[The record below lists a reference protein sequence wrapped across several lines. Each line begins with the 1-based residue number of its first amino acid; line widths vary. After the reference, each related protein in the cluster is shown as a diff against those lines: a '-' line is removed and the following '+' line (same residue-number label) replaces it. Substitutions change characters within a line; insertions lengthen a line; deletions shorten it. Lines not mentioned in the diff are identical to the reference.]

1 MDKSESYEQALKGK
15 NIPILTLDNKWY
27 KLFKNLGE
35 YPDILNKVK
44 ELNDLLKRQG
54 KLNTETKDIRAL
66 KKKLMNEIVPMVDEL
81 EQKTDKA
88 LEKKIDENKRLI
100 EECNDKLDSY
110 KEELM
115 ELPVSIQNTNHEL
128 MMLTMGYCYDTL
140 QSNSDEI
147 VEIAKWITD
156 IRVELKNNL
165 VKKQEMEFYNHQM
178 YSYMHDIFGA
188 EVINL
193 FDMKYNPLEQ
203 YPKKASE
210 KSTKQNDNSDKTII
224 SENKEETKKDG

>member
-1 MDKSESYEQALKGK
+1 MDKGESYEQALKGK

-27 KLFKNLGE
+27 KLFNNLAD
-35 YPDILNKVK
+35 YPKILELVRQ
-44 ELNDLLKRQG
+44 LNDLLKRQG
-54 KLNTETKDIRAL
+54 KLNTETKEIKSL

-81 EQKTDKA
+81 EQNQDKG

-100 EECNDKLDSY
+100 EECNEKLEAYQD
-110 KEELM
+110 ELM
-115 ELPVSIQNTNHEL
+115 ELPVMIQNANHEL
-128 MMLTMGYCYDTL
+128 MLATMQYCYESM
-140 QSNSDEI
+140 QSNTEEI
-147 VEIAKWITD
+147 IEIAKWITD

-165 VKKQEMEFYNHQM
+165 VKKQEMELYNHQM

-203 YPKKASE
+203 HPKKASE
-210 KSTKQNDNSDKTII
+210 VSGKQKENSDKTII
-224 SENKEETKKDG
+224 RDEN

>member
-15 NIPILTLDNKWY
+15 SIPVLTLDNKWY

-35 YPDILNKVK
+35 HPVILEKVRT
-44 ELNDLLKRQG
+44 LNDLLKRQG
-54 KLNTETKDIRAL
+54 KLNTETKEIKSI
-66 KKKLMNEIVPMVDEL
+66 KKKLMGEIVPMVDEL
-81 EQKTDKA
+81 EQNPSKS

-100 EECNDKLDSY
+100 EECNEKMESY

-115 ELPVSIQNTNHEL
+115 ELPIAIEQTNHEL
-128 MMLTMGYCYDTL
+128 MLLTMEYCYENMQTNTDR
-140 QSNSDEI
+140 I

-156 IRVELKNNL
+156 IREELKNNL

-188 EVINL
+188 EVIDL

-203 YPKKASE
+203 HPKKASDNT
-210 KSTKQNDNSDKTII
+210 TKQSDNSNKTII
-224 SENKEETKKDG
+224 REEE